1 MEYQKIMN
9 LTDHKIADRITKIS
23 KNSQQSNSETNTNK
37 HDKEISKERYISPK
51 ERQKNYSW
59 D

>member
-37 HDKEISKERYISPK
+37 HDKEIPKERYISPK
-51 ERQKNYSW
+51 ERQKNY
-59 D
+59 